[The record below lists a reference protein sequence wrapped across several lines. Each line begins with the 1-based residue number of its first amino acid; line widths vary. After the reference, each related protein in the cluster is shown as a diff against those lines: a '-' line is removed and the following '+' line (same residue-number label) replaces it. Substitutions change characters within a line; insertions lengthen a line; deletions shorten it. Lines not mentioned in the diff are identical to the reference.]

1 MDELFYE
8 ALIEKEALMRLLS
21 EEKERVLVPIP
32 LHSKKFR
39 ARGYNHAAILGEA
52 LAKKF
57 HIHCSDILVRMKETG
72 VQFGLSKDERKENMR
87 GAFAVKPACR
97 QAGRG
102 SAIEGKTIF
111 LVDDIVTTGVT
122 FVEAAKVLKK
132 AGAKQVYGIAFSGE
146 N

>member
-32 LHSKKFR
+32 LHAKKLR

-57 HIHCSDILVRMKETG
+57 HIHCPDILIRMKETA
-72 VQFGLSKDERKENMR
+72 VQFGLSKDERKENMK
-87 GAFAVKPACR
+87 GAFAVKK
-97 QAGRG
+97 G

-111 LVDDIVTTGVT
+111 LLDDIVTTGVT

-132 AGAKQVYGIAFSGE
+132 AGAHHVYAIAFSGE